1 VLATEEFGEPLHLLV
16 IPGDVHHIEADALV
30 SLAGAPR
37 SLVE

>member
-1 VLATEEFGEPLHLLV
+1 
-16 IPGDVHHIEADALV
+16 VHHIEADALV